1 MSNYSIIFPG
11 QGSQSVSMMD
21 TYANNTIVKDT
32 FTEASQILEKN
43 FWDMVTHDNSDI
55 HLTQNTQPIMLIADV
70 CIWRILKNSGID
82 KPKFIA
88 GHSLGEFS
96 ALVAAEVLNFED
108 ALVIVAKRAQL
119 MQAAVPEGVGAM
131 AAILGLDDKTV
142 IDMCKNIDSSEII
155 EPVNFNSPGQVV
167 IAGHRSIIEKS
178 LENFKQAGAKRAL
191 LLPVSVPSHCAL
203 MKPAAIEFESHLKTF
218 DFHQPKLPV
227 VHNVD
232 CKIYLSLIH
241 I

>member
-1 MSNYSIIFPG
+1 
-11 QGSQSVSMMD
+11 
-21 TYANNTIVKDT
+21 
-32 FTEASQILEKN
+32 
-43 FWDMVTHDNSDI
+43 
-55 HLTQNTQPIMLIADV
+55 MLIAGV

-82 KPKFIA
+82 KPKFLA

-142 IDMCKNIDSSEII
+142 IDMCKNIDSAEII

-167 IAGHRSIIEKS
+167 IAGHRTIIEKS

-191 LLPVSVPSHCAL
+191 LLPVSRP
-203 MKPAAIEFESHLKTF
+203 
-218 DFHQPKLPV
+218 QPYY
-227 VHNVD
+227 
-232 CKIYLSLIH
+232 YL
-241 I
+241 

>member
-32 FTEASQILEKN
+32 FAEASQILKKN

-55 HLTQNTQPIMLIADV
+55 HLTQNTQPIMLIAGV

-82 KPKFIA
+82 KPKFLA

-119 MQAAVPEGVGAM
+119 MQAAVPAGVGAM

-142 IDMCKNIDSSEII
+142 IDLFKNIDS
-155 EPVNFNSPGQVV
+155 
-167 IAGHRSIIEKS
+167 A
-178 LENFKQAGAKRAL
+178 
-191 LLPVSVPSHCAL
+191 
-203 MKPAAIEFESHLKTF
+203 
-218 DFHQPKLPV
+218 
-227 VHNVD
+227 
-232 CKIYLSLIH
+232 
-241 I
+241 